1 MIALALSYIILG
13 PDLNAVWHEQGSGSA
28 HAQREVGSRFWE
40 ARVGFWHVLASGDAA
55 FRSPNPA
62 PTLGTPQR
70 EGRCPYLV
78 DLSLQGCGLGLKLST
93 VGAFVQQPLFLGRL
107 KS

>member
-1 MIALALSYIILG
+1 MIALALTYIILG

-28 HAQREVGSRFWE
+28 HAQREVGSRFWG
-40 ARVGFWHVLASGDAA
+40 ARVDFWHVLASGDAA
-55 FRSPNPA
+55 FRSPKPA
-62 PTLGTPQR
+62 PTLGTPRR

-78 DLSLQGCGLGLKLST
+78 VSSLWGCGLGLKLST
-93 VGAFVQQPLFLGRL
+93 VGAFVQQLSFLGRL